1 MKVYRIAMRD
11 YINDL
16 SGIGAREF
24 GGRWNHKG
32 TSIVYTSEGRPL
44 AILECLVNFPMP
56 VSPKA
61 LDLKIA
67 TIVIPDVIIPKR
79 ISISDLPS
87 NWRDYPAPL
96 ELADIGTKWARKKET
111 LLLRV
116 PSAIVH
122 QEFNI
127 LINSLHPDMK
137 RVKVSHVENYK
148 LDARLLRER
157 KKAN

>member
-1 MKVYRIAMRD
+1 VKVYRIAKSA

-32 TSIVYTSEGRPL
+32 TSIVYTSESRPL
-44 AILECLVNFPMP
+44 AILECLVNLPMP

-67 TIVIPDVIIPKR
+67 TIVIPDDIIPKK

-87 NWRDYPAPL
+87 NWREYPAPL

-116 PSAIVH
+116 PSAIVP

-127 LINSLHPDMK
+127 LANPLHPDIK
-137 RVKVSHVENYK
+137 RVKISYIEDYRINH
-148 LDARLLRER
+148 RLLRE
-157 KKAN
+157 KKKS